1 MSRNH
6 ENVIWQGKDKTW
18 SLGLFHKETVYF
30 NHSDE
35 DENDEYDYNKF
46 QFASVGHATEDSA
59 MRSYP
64 GPNTGGG
71 TVVSYSKDN
80 AKDIADYDRMAQFC
94 LHPELAAAAEKKEA
108 AKKKREHAKKLKEA
122 FAENNDYKGYDVTVV
137 IKQDNQPYTILG
149 ISQSQTGYVRTD
161 GDWLMVNKV
170 KVKNLKTG
178 RINPKL
184 HEVRVTPQLST
195 YGRSYGY

>member
-6 ENVIWQGKDKTW
+6 ENVIWQSKDKTW
-18 SLGLFHKETVYF
+18 SVGLFYKERLYS
-30 NHSDE
+30 NDAYEAE
-35 DENDEYDYNKF
+35 DDEYDYAKF
-46 QFASVGHATEDSA
+46 EFASVGHATEDSA

-71 TVVSYSKDN
+71 TVISYTKQN
-80 AKDIADYDRMAQFC
+80 AKATADYDRMAQFF
-94 LHPELAAAAEKKEA
+94 LKPELAAAAEKKA
-108 AKKKREHAKKLKEA
+108 IAKAKREHSKKLKA
-122 FAENNDYKGYDVTVV
+122 DFTKNNDYKGYDVTVV
-137 IKQDNQPYTILG
+137 IKRDTQTYTVIG
-149 ISQSQTGYVRTD
+149 ISTSHTGYARTE

-170 KVKNLKTG
+170 KVKNLTTG

-184 HEVRVTPQLST
+184 HEIRITPQLSS